1 MRILQPARQDG
12 AGRQPV
18 GYSMMDDV
26 NGSAMRRR
34 TVSAR
39 DFSDASMLFCDRYA
53 LLDQPSQEDE
63 SRLFTGRLDTQA
75 MSSGI
80 NVSTA
85 DIVALRDSDHAVTFP
100 RSLSLVF
107 SLEGRPSEVKAGESR
122 EKVILQPG
130 EAALFS
136 FSDEEETQ
144 GHYSAGHCSKSI
156 LLQLRPGMMTDEG
169 LAAFVERQVRSS
181 EMIML
186 GNNRGINALSGQLFT
201 QKREGTIGRLL
212 RESLALELVAR
223 VLQMIDEPDIDPDV
237 DTRPGD
243 RARMAK
249 VRNMIIDDPGAPHS
263 LQSLAREAGLSI
275 SGLKTKFR
283 QVYGQP
289 VFAFVNDVRMEAA
302 RLGIEREGWTVAQAA
317 HFAGYNH
324 ASNFCT
330 AYLKYFGHS
339 PSRAYPNWR

>member
-1 MRILQPARQDG
+1 MTNL
-12 AGRQPV
+12 
-18 GYSMMDDV
+18 S
-26 NGSAMRRR
+26 NGSATTRR

-53 LLDQPSQEDE
+53 LLDQPPDEDG
-63 SRLFTGRLDTQA
+63 SRLFKGRLDTQA

-107 SLEGRPSEVKAGESR
+107 SLEGRPSEVNAGCGR

-136 FSDEEETQ
+136 FNDDEETR
-144 GHYSAGHCSKSI
+144 GRYSAGHCSKSI
-156 LLQLRPGMMTDEG
+156 LLQLRPGMVADEG
-169 LAAFVERQVRSS
+169 LADFVERQVRSS

-186 GNNRGINALSGQLFT
+186 GTNRRLNALSAQLFS
-201 QKREGTIGRLL
+201 QRMEGTVGRLL
-212 RESLALELVAR
+212 TESCALELVAR
-223 VLQMIDEPDIDPDV
+223 TLQTIDRADDDLPADI
-237 DTRPGD
+237 RPGD
-243 RARMAK
+243 RMRMAK
-249 VRNMIIDDPGAPHS
+249 VRHMILDEPGAAHS

-283 QVYGQP
+283 HVYGQT
-289 VFAFVNDVRMEAA
+289 VFSFVHDVRMETA
-302 RLGIEREGWTVAQAA
+302 RAGLEGQDWTVAQAA
-317 HFAGYNH
+317 HFTGYNH

-330 AYLKYFGHS
+330 AYHKHFGHPPGS
-339 PSRAYPNWR
+339 TGKRYSQSRTPV